1 MESSDLLLKQ
11 NYVGL
16 NSTMSEQKFEIAGEI
31 EGNTKSQDKR
41 SINGRFFLFVFVI
54 IVVGGIWYFP
64 FLQDSFPALKKIT
77 MNAEPHGAVD
87 SSLLNYTATLHKLD
101 SITRVNDSLQK
112 LNTLLIE
119 SSNDNTGIYYEIQI
133 GAFKNFDLE
142 KYQRGLK
149 ELHAETTIDGT
160 DKLTL
165 GKFRD
170 LNTAKY
176 FLADVR
182 EMGFKDAWIVAK
194 ENGVRIAFDSETGE

>member
-1 MESSDLLLKQ
+1 MESGNLLLKQ
-11 NYVGL
+11 NHVGL

-31 EGNTKSQDKR
+31 EGNTKSQDRR

-77 MNAEPHGAVD
+77 MNGAPNVLSD
-87 SSLLNYTATLHKLD
+87 SAVRQLSNTQQAFD
-101 SITRVNDSLQK
+101 SVVRVNDSLQK

-165 GKFRD
+165 GKFKD
-170 LNTAKY
+170 LNTAKD
-176 FLADVR
+176 FLTDVR

-194 ENGVRIAFDSETGE
+194 ENGVRIAFDSEAGE

>member
-1 MESSDLLLKQ
+1 
-11 NYVGL
+11 
-16 NSTMSEQKFEIAGEI
+16 MSEQKFEIAGEI
-31 EGNTKSQDKR
+31 EGGSENKAKR

-77 MNAEPHGAVD
+77 MNGAPSMD
-87 SSLLNYTATLHKLD
+87 SSFLKQGANQQAFD
-101 SITRVNDSLQK
+101 SLVSVNDSLQR

-165 GKFRD
+165 GRFTN
-170 LNTAKY
+170 LNTAKD

-194 ENGVRIAFDSETGE
+194 ENGVRIAFDSEAGE